1 MSKQLKKTEK
11 TESQNKLIVFQGKN
25 VRRAWY
31 NNEWYYSLVDVISVL
46 TDSANPTD
54 YLKKLRKRDAE
65 LGFYI
70 GTNCPQV
77 EMETFTGKK
86 RKNLP
91 EMPGKKQKK
100 NLTEALFPKRIF
112 LATKSRNK

>member
-1 MSKQLKKTEK
+1 MEKHNKIILFQSCKT
-11 TESQNKLIVFQGKN
+11 
-25 VRRAWY
+25 RRVWHDGQ
-31 NNEWYYSLVDVISVL
+31 WHFSLVDIVGVL
-46 TDSANPTD
+46 TDSSNPTD
-54 YLKKLRKRDAE
+54 YLKKIRKRDDE